1 VSRLP
6 IRLRLTLA
14 FALAMAAM
22 LGATGAFLYVR
33 LGSSLEETVDEG
45 LQARAADIA
54 ALVARRDPGSADL
67 GGSLLA
73 PQDESLT
80 QVLDRE
86 GRIVYATPHVRERPL
101 LGSEERDRVLS
112 RGSLSLE
119 RAGVPGVETRAKLL
133 ATSVD
138 TPSGELVLVVGAS
151 LEERDEALAG
161 FLRELL
167 LVGPAALVLASL
179 LGYGIATAA
188 LRPVESMRTEADA
201 VSGTEPGRRLPL
213 PASRDEISRLGETL
227 NAMLDRL
234 ESTLEHERA
243 FVDNASHELRTPL
256 SLLKT
261 ELELALRRPRSQEE
275 LEEALRSAA
284 VETDRL
290 VQLAEDLLVLARSDQ
305 GRLPL
310 RREPVSAR
318 ELVGRVAERFARRA
332 EAAHRPIEVEVPPEL
347 RVEADAPR
355 LEQALGNLVDNALR
369 HGRGAIRLRGVERDG
384 AVELHVVDQGS
395 GFPDEFVPRAFERF
409 TRADEARS
417 RGGTGL
423 GLAIAEVIAAAH
435 GGSAHVANRDGGG
448 ADVWIALR

>member
-1 VSRLP
+1 MSRLP

-22 LGATGAFLYVR
+22 LAATGAFLYVR

-101 LGSEERDRVLS
+101 LGSSERERVLT

-119 RAGVPGVETRAKLL
+119 REGIPGVETRAKLL

-138 TPSGELVLVVGAS
+138 MPSGTLVLVVGAS
-151 LEERDEALAG
+151 LEERDEALEG

-201 VSGTEPGRRLPL
+201 VSGAEPGRRLPL

-256 SLLKT
+256 
-261 ELELALRRPRSQEE
+261 
-275 LEEALRSAA
+275 
-284 VETDRL
+284 
-290 VQLAEDLLVLARSDQ
+290 
-305 GRLPL
+305 
-310 RREPVSAR
+310 
-318 ELVGRVAERFARRA
+318 
-332 EAAHRPIEVEVPPEL
+332 
-347 RVEADAPR
+347 
-355 LEQALGNLVDNALR
+355 
-369 HGRGAIRLRGVERDG
+369 
-384 AVELHVVDQGS
+384 
-395 GFPDEFVPRAFERF
+395 
-409 TRADEARS
+409 
-417 RGGTGL
+417 
-423 GLAIAEVIAAAH
+423 
-435 GGSAHVANRDGGG
+435 
-448 ADVWIALR
+448 